1 MKHASK
7 SQIVEELIETYKLTI
22 PRVKGVLEDERF
34 YEGYLEALEWV
45 LGFIPPN
52 EREEEEE

>member
-7 SQIVEELIETYKLTI
+7 SQIVEELIETYEMMPK
-22 PRVKGVLEDERF
+22 VKGVLEDERF